1 VESSVLTR
9 SFPFSPLGAPPP
21 AVSDKVLFKQ
31 YAAGDLNAR
40 AAIVQR
46 YMPLARRLAS
56 RYRNS
61 GEAREDLEQ
70 VAYVGLLKTID
81 RFEPDAGSF
90 IGYAIPSIR
99 GELKRHFRDKGWGMR
114 VPRPVQERWLRVSEA
129 TDRLTADLGRSPS
142 PRELAVKTQ
151 FTVEEVLEALD
162 AAQSYSPRAL
172 DAPIAGDDDGVRTLG
187 ESIGHE
193 DPGFHHVE
201 LGASISPAFAD
212 LPERQQKIVR
222 MRFIEDLT
230 QAQIAERFGISQMHV
245 SRLLRRSLD
254 HMGAAVQE
262 AA

>member
-1 VESSVLTR
+1 VETASLSPA
-9 SFPFSPLGAPPP
+9 FPFSSSGAPPP
-21 AVSDKVLFKQ
+21 SVSDKVLFTR
-31 YAAGDLNAR
+31 YAQGDVQAR
-40 AAIVQR
+40 AAIVER

-81 RFEPDAGSF
+81 RFEPQAGSF

-114 VPRPVQERWLRVSEA
+114 VPRPIQERWLRVSEA

-142 PRELAVKTQ
+142 PREVAAKTQ
-151 FTVEEVLEALD
+151 LTVEEVLEALD
-162 AAQSYSPRAL
+162 AAQAYSPRAL
-172 DAPIAGDDDGVRTLG
+172 DAPIASDDDGARTLG
-187 ESIGHE
+187 ESIGHVDE
-193 DPGFHHVE
+193 GFHHVE

-212 LPERQQKIVR
+212 LPERQQQIVQ

-254 HMGAAVQE
+254 HLGSAVGE

>member
-1 VESSVLTR
+1 
-9 SFPFSPLGAPPP
+9 
-21 AVSDKVLFKQ
+21 VLFAR
-31 YAAGDLNAR
+31 YAQGDVQAR
-40 AAIVQR
+40 SAIVER

-81 RFEPDAGSF
+81 RFEPEAGSF

-142 PRELAVKTQ
+142 PREVAAKTQ
-151 FTVEEVLEALD
+151 LSIEEVLEALD
-162 AAQSYSPRAL
+162 AAQAYSPRAL
-172 DAPIAGDDDGVRTLG
+172 DAPIASDDDGARTLG
-187 ESIGHE
+187 ESIGHV

-212 LPERQQKIVR
+212 LPDRQQQIVR

-254 HMGAAVQE
+254 HLGTAVEE